1 MRRRQKFFM
10 AVAATL
16 LLVAAPLA
24 ASWVA
29 QVTWSPPESPP
40 SDPDGDGLGYEDEH
54 RWGLDPQARD
64 TDHDGI
70 DDGTELAYW
79 QARARGP
86 DPPAMDVDGDGLY
99 DVADPD
105 SDGDGLLD
113 GKELEK
119 GTDPADIDTDMD
131 RLSDGVDPNP
141 LSAKDT
147 DSDGLPDDWEAHY
160 GAPDPGGD
168 EDGDG
173 LTDLQ
178 EYRNGTSPTE
188 SFGLEAE
195 GNFDVSDLRLGELS
209 SMSTIYAYFRTPDGT
224 LDASRPVLQID
235 PTTPARYMR
244 FMLYDTVDG
253 TSWSWGDLD
262 LFVHG
267 SGAEE
272 LPTESASYTY
282 RVTVAG
288 AWEGNMPTPAYSVAV
303 AKVIPATRAIAMGD
317 GTGFWAMASISAFSV
332 SSPLPGYTLEWLLA
346 ANVTPGMGH
355 MLQLP
360 GVSSPL
366 PQELEASRTKGVL
379 QRLLDAREWLWERA
393 VHTTDQDYWDVSA
406 PMALV
411 SDGKG
416 TSLDFASSL
425 AVLGRMMGVPT
436 RIAVGFAPGIIEGG
450 HRLVRVGDLHAWTEA
465 AIGGYWVPIEAT
477 PTAGSDGFGLGV
489 AGMDPSV
496 VGTTTLGTF
505 EPVLGGTGG
514 GTTVGGNGRGGVAV
528 PGPTDTDRDGLS
540 DNVDPDDDNDG
551 LLDTVEY
558 DLGTNPIEAD
568 TDHDGLNDSAEFAH
582 NTSAVNGD
590 TDGDGIPDGWE
601 VLLGTDPLDRDTDGA
616 GSCDAQELE
625 HGTNPLNPADDAY
638 ALDLDCDG
646 LTDPQERAAGT
657 DPAKWDTDGD
667 GLTDPEELGL
677 GTDPTRADSDGD
689 NLTDGEE
696 LGIGTDPLRPDTD
709 ADDLT
714 DGSEVRNYSDPLV
727 KDTDEDGL
735 SDAEEVA
742 SSTNP
747 RSIDSDA
754 DGVPDPEEIEL
765 GLNPLAADTDGD
777 GEADWEEAAELEHQE
792 QVSSAQEGMV
802 PYLLVAAILTAAL
815 AFRYRPFD
823 RRVARQVLDALVEAD
838 SWLDGLRDRP
848 DDDVRQAIYRA
859 YEQVCAALEAHG
871 MLRERAWTVRE
882 FEDAIQEALPWVPR
896 ERLDELTSLF
906 EEARYSV
913 HELPAGY
920 VARAHDCIAGIRSA
934 LEKALIQP
942 TTAPRAP
949 AAQA

>member
-1 MRRRQKFFM
+1 ML

-16 LLVAAPLA
+16 VLVAAPLA
-24 ASWVA
+24 APWVA
-29 QVTWSPPESPP
+29 QVTWSPPGSP
-40 SDPDGDGLGYEDEH
+40 SADPDGDGLGYEDEH

-70 DDGTELAYW
+70 DDGKELAYW
-79 QARARGP
+79 QSRASGP
-86 DPPAMDVDGDGLY
+86 DPPREDADGDNLY
-99 DVADPD
+99 DVVDPD

-119 GTDPADIDTDMD
+119 GTDPADSDTDGD
-131 RLSDGVDPNP
+131 RISDGIDSNP
-141 LSAKDT
+141 LSAKDS

-160 GAPDPGGD
+160 GAPDPGDD

-173 LTDLQ
+173 LTNLQ
-178 EYRNGTSPTE
+178 EYWNGTSPTE
-188 SFGLEAE
+188 GFGLETA
-195 GNFDVSDLRLGELS
+195 GRFDVSDLPFGELS
-209 SMSTIYAYFRTPDGT
+209 SMSTIYALFRTPDGK
-224 LDASRPVLQID
+224 LEVSRPVLQID
-235 PTTPARYMR
+235 SMTPARYMR
-244 FMLYDTVDG
+244 FMVYDTIEG
-253 TSWSWGDLD
+253 ASWSWGRLD
-262 LFVHG
+262 FFVHG
-267 SGAEE
+267 AKVED
-272 LPTESASYTY
+272 LPATSASYTY
-282 RVTVAG
+282 GVTVAG
-288 AWEGNMPTPAYSVAV
+288 TWEGNLPTPAYSVAV
-303 AKVIPATRAIAMGD
+303 AKVVPAARATALGD
-317 GTGFWAMASISAFSV
+317 GTGFWAMAPISAFSV

-355 MLQLP
+355 MLRLP
-360 GVSSPL
+360 AMSSTL
-366 PQELEASRTKGVL
+366 PQELEASISHGAL
-379 QRLLDAREWLWERA
+379 QRILDARGWLWERA
-393 VHTTDQDYWDVSA
+393 VHTTGQDYWDVSA

-436 RIAVGFAPGIIEGG
+436 RIAVGFAPGVIEGG

-477 PTAGSDGFGLGV
+477 PTDGSDGFGLGV

-514 GTTVGGNGRGGVAV
+514 GTTVGGNGRGGIAV
-528 PGPTDTDRDGLS
+528 PGPTDTDRDGLA

-601 VLLGTDPLDRDTDGA
+601 VFLGTDPLDRDTDAA

-625 HGTNPLNPADDAY
+625 HGTDPLNPADDVY

-657 DPAKWDTDGD
+657 DPAKWDTDDD
-667 GLTDPEELGL
+667 GITDPEELGL

-709 ADDLT
+709 GDDLA
-714 DGSEVRNYSDPLV
+714 DGAEVWNYSDPLA
-727 KDTDEDGL
+727 KDTDGDGL
-735 SDAEEVA
+735 SDAEEAVY
-742 SSTNP
+742 STNP
-747 RSIDSDA
+747 RSIDSDL
-754 DGVPDPEEIEL
+754 DGVPDSEELEQ
-765 GLNPLAADTDGD
+765 GLDPNAADTDKD
-777 GEADWEEAAELEHQE
+777 GEPDWKEAAVLEHQ
-792 QVSSAQEGMV
+792 QAVSSAQEGMV

-838 SWLDGLRDRP
+838 SWLKGLEDRP
-848 DDDVRQAIYRA
+848 DDEVRQAIYRT
-859 YEQVCAALEAHG
+859 YEQVCAALAAHG
-871 MLRERAWTVRE
+871 MLKERAWTVRE
-882 FEDAIQEALPWVPR
+882 FEDAIPEALPWVPR

-906 EEARYSV
+906 EEARYSD
-913 HELPAGY
+913 HELPASY
-920 VARAHDCIAGIRSA
+920 VARARECIAGIRSA
-934 LEKALIQP
+934 LEEALIQP
-942 TTAPRAP
+942 TAPKAP
-949 AAQA
+949 AAKA